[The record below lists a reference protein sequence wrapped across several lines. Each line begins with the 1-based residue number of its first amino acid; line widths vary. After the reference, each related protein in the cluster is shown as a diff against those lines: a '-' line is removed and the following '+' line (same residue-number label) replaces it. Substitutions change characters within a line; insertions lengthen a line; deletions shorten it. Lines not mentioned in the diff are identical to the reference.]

1 VRQTGLIPGKEFEDL
16 ADLFFG
22 VEARSWEMGNA
33 RFGAFSKRT
42 RHADLAVRV
51 RISISVFVASSA
63 TAELQFDWAVNFL
76 LYGCQLR
83 GLVRAI

>member
-1 VRQTGLIPGKEFEDL
+1 MRHTGLIPGKEFEDL

-51 RISISVFVASSA
+51 RISFQFSSRFG
-63 TAELQFDWAVNFL
+63 TTEV
-76 LYGCQLR
+76 
-83 GLVRAI
+83 VP